1 MDRAYTRFGN
11 RCQRL
16 EKLLS
21 AYRVARLTAEG
32 PSPEPSDG
40 SCPKRLGLVAGL
52 FKELFSS
59 VTLISQQNARTRRL
73 GQSAGDGLISSVSG
87 QEYCRDYDLG
97 RLMNERMDLESVKPV
112 S

>member
-1 MDRAYTRFGN
+1 M
-11 RCQRL
+11 
-16 EKLLS
+16 
-21 AYRVARLTAEG
+21 ARLTAEG

-40 SCPKRLGLVAGL
+40 TCAKRLGLVAGPV
-52 FKELFSS
+52 KELFSS
-59 VTLISQQNARTRRL
+59 VTLFSQQNARTRQL
-73 GQSAGDGLISSVSG
+73 GQSAGGDLISSVSG